1 MRVATLRSLREDA
14 SALAHTVGSPSSGDR
29 LTVNETESMYA
40 CDDRSGHEATGAS
53 CRVTLGSAVR
63 KALRRFAATLTHQF
77 PCSRARSNA
86 RQALP

>member
-1 MRVATLRSLREDA
+1 VRVATLRSLREDA
-14 SALAHTVGSPSSGDR
+14 SALAVTVGSPSGGGR
-29 LTVNETESMYA
+29 LAVNGAESMCA
-40 CDDRSGHEATGAS
+40 CDGHSGLEATDAS
-53 CRVTLGSAVR
+53 CGVTLGSAAR